1 MKYVEALLIK
11 FAMIF
16 AALFIILGLVYGVE
30 LIELFILSL
39 IITAVGFVGDL
50 IIYPKTSNKLATG
63 GDFVIVFLAVWLLGL
78 WLIEN
83 PDFSLIMAALYSA
96 LLVAAGEWFF
106 HIYLTKRVWEQ
117 KETSHTTEHDEPRQL

>member
-1 MKYVEALLIK
+1 MKYIEALLIK

-16 AALFIILGLVYGVE
+16 SVLFVILGLAFGVE
-30 LIELFILSL
+30 LFEIFILSL
-39 IITAVGFVGDL
+39 IITVLGFVGDL
-50 IIYPKTSNKLATG
+50 IIYPKTSNRVATG
-63 GDFVIVFLAVWLLGL
+63 GDFVIVFLLVWLLGM

-83 PDFSLIMAALYSA
+83 LDFSLLLAAFFSA
-96 LLVAAGEWFF
+96 ALVAAGEWFF